1 LSILP
6 LGCADTDEDDGSGPD
21 GSFYIIQGPELATLQ
36 VLEQQ
41 VAEPGF
47 VEGRLAR
54 SNQRDLGKVIV
65 CANNVPPQLGEA

>member
-6 LGCADTDEDDGSGPD
+6 LWCADTDEDDGGRPD
-21 GSFYIIQGPELATLQ
+21 GSFHIINWPESASFQ

-41 VAEPGF
+41 VAEARF

-54 SNQRDLGKVIV
+54 SN
-65 CANNVPPQLGEA
+65 